1 MTNEMRIILQPNQP
15 PQLEGAWTVG
25 GVLAAAE
32 FLRRWIEQ
40 QQIAVQPQPEA
51 VNNG

>member
-1 MTNEMRIILQPNQP
+1 MSEMRIILQPNHP
-15 PQLEGAWTVG
+15 PEIKGEWTVG

-40 QQIAVQPQPEA
+40 QQIAVQPEA
-51 VNNG
+51 VQNGQ

>member
-1 MTNEMRIILQPNQP
+1 MNEMKIILQPNQP
-15 PQLEGAWTVG
+15 PQLEGGWTVG

-40 QQIAVQPQPEA
+40 QQIAVQQPPPPAEQQ
-51 VNNG
+51 

>member
-1 MTNEMRIILQPNQP
+1 MRIILEPNKP
-15 PQLEGAWTVG
+15 PQLEGEWTVG

-40 QQIAVQPQPEA
+40 QQIAVQQPPPPD
-51 VNNG
+51 GK